1 MSAGAY
7 PARAA
12 AAREIAV
19 VCRRLYER
27 GLIAGPDGNV
37 SVRLGPDRV
46 LVTPSG
52 LSKIDVGTADL
63 VEIGL
68 DGAPRR
74 GGRAGVAASSEVGMH
89 LRIYQRRPDARAVVH
104 AHPPTATAF
113 AVAGEA
119 LPADVLPELILQ
131 MGVVP
136 LVPYATPGTPALAD
150 GLEPYLTGHD
160 AFLLANHGATTLG
173 PTLRVAHQRMESLE
187 HGARILMA
195 ARHLGRV
202 NHLAGEHVRIL
213 AEARRRLAGGS
224 TPPGTGPKGRR
235 RTE

>member
-1 MSAGAY
+1 MTRGGY
-7 PARAA
+7 PSRAA
-12 AAREIAV
+12 AAREIVV

-37 SVRLGPDRV
+37 SVRLGPGRV
-46 LVTPSG
+46 LVTPAG
-52 LSKIDVGTADL
+52 MSKTDVRAADL
-63 VEIGL
+63 VEVEL
-68 DGAPRR
+68 DGATRWA
-74 GGRAGVAASSEVGMH
+74 GRGVAASSEVGMH

-113 AVAGEA
+113 AVAGEPV
-119 LPADVLPELILQ
+119 PADVLPELILQ
-131 MGVVP
+131 MGAVP

-150 GLEPYLTGHD
+150 GLEPFLAGHD

-195 ARHLGRV
+195 ARHLGQV
-202 NHLAGEHVRIL
+202 NHLADEHVRAL
-213 AEARRRLAGGS
+213 AAARRRLAGGIE
-224 TPPGTGPKGRR
+224 PPDTGQHGRR
-235 RTE
+235 RTQ

>member
-1 MSAGAY
+1 MSGRKY
-7 PARAA
+7 PSRAA
-12 AAREIAV
+12 AAREIVV

-37 SVRLGPDRV
+37 SVRLGPEHI
-46 LVTPSG
+46 LVTPAG
-52 LSKIDVGTADL
+52 LSKVDVGAADL
-63 VEIGL
+63 VQIGL
-68 DGAPRR
+68 GGEPRR
-74 GGRAGVAASSEVGMH
+74 AGRTGAKASSEVGMH

-113 AVAGEA
+113 AVAGQP
-119 LPADVLPELILQ
+119 LPSDVLPELILQ

-136 LVPYATPGTPALAD
+136 LVPYAMPGTPALAD
-150 GLEPYLTGHD
+150 GLERYLADHD

-173 PTLRVAHQRMESLE
+173 PSLRVAHQRMESLE

-202 NHLAGEHVRIL
+202 NHLADEDVRAL
-213 AEARRRLAGGS
+213 ADARRLLAGGAP
-224 TPPGTGPKGRR
+224 PPGTGRKGRR